1 MDWGFVLVVMAVYIG
16 LGIALSWQDR
26 VYRFMSFVWTGM
38 LLGIVA
44 ALTLRITENNRVA
57 AGVVCGLLGL
67 NAVLRTPRGGKR
79 QK

>member
-26 VYRFMSFVWTGM
+26 VYRFRSFVWTGM

-44 ALTLRITENNRVA
+44 ALTLRVTENNRRRTLPA
-57 AGVVCGLLGL
+57 ASLGG
-67 NAVLRTPRGGKR
+67 APCASP
-79 QK
+79 